1 MGKIYVASETCL
13 LMAEADR
20 VLCHLGMFLPV
31 FLHWIYKMKY
41 SCYQQSFVI
50 LGRLVYWV
58 VVAKCAVGANKSFQ
72 TFMDLGRRSLINVKQ
87 KKKSATK
94 NSLKESGYCALF
106 KLTVLTQYYFIYLL
120 YFFLIAFI
128 PVII

>member
-13 LMAEADR
+13 LIAEADR

-50 LGRLVYWV
+50 LGRLVYCV

-87 KKKSATK
+87 KKKIS
-94 NSLKESGYCALF
+94 NKEFF
-106 KLTVLTQYYFIYLL
+106 KRKWILR
-120 YFFLIAFI
+120 LI
-128 PVII
+128 

>member
-20 VLCHLGMFLPV
+20 VLCHLGMFLSV

-50 LGRLVYWV
+50 LGRLVYWA

-72 TFMDLGRRSLINVKQ
+72 TFMDLGRRSLRNVKQ
-87 KKKSATK
+87 KK
-94 NSLKESGYCALF
+94 NQQQRIL
-106 KLTVLTQYYFIYLL
+106 
-120 YFFLIAFI
+120 
-128 PVII
+128 

>member
-13 LMAEADR
+13 LIAEADR

-50 LGRLVYWV
+50 LGRLVYCV

-72 TFMDLGRRSLINVKQ
+72 TFMVLGRRSLINVKQ

-94 NSLKESGYCALF
+94 NSLKESGFCALF
-106 KLTVLTQYYFIYLL
+106 KLTVLTQYYFISLL
-120 YFFLIAFI
+120 YFSLIAFSS
-128 PVII
+128 VII